1 MTAIAR
7 DFVSLV
13 RQVVPG
19 ERATLHEPVFG
30 GNEKK
35 YLLECIDSGYV
46 SSVGQFVTRF
56 EKDLATYV
64 GAEYAVAVSNGT
76 VGLQL
81 ALVASG
87 VQPGQE
93 VLVPALSFVA
103 TANAVSHTGAIAHFV
118 DVDPETWGL
127 DPVALR
133 IHLQSIGRLDS
144 GKLLNKNTGREIVA
158 VVPMH
163 TLGHPVDMAGILEV
177 SAEFGLI
184 VVEDAAESLGSF
196 IGDIHT
202 GLFGAVGMLSFNGN
216 KTMTTGGGGALV
228 TNDENLARKLKH
240 LSTTARVPH
249 RWSFDHDD
257 VGFNFRMPNINA
269 ALGVAQLEQ
278 LPGFVTKQRA
288 LFSRYQQVF
297 SHVDFGVVKE
307 ERQGTRS
314 NYWLQALLLDS
325 HHASDR
331 DVILD
336 SAHDAGI
343 ALRPLWNP
351 LNELSPYLAHP
362 SAPTP
367 VAQDLCARTICLPSS
382 ASLMDA
388 AFS

>member
-1 MTAIAR
+1 MTSIAEH
-7 DFVSLV
+7 FVSLV

-19 ERATLHEPVFG
+19 EGATLHEPVFG

-163 TLGHPVDMAGILEV
+163 TLGHPVEMAGILEV

-196 IGDIHT
+196 IGDVHT
-202 GLFGAVGMLSFNGN
+202 GLFGTVGMLSFNGN

>member
-1 MTAIAR
+1 VTAIA
-7 DFVSLV
+7 DDVVSLV
-13 RQVVPG
+13 REVVSG
-19 ERATLHEPVFG
+19 ERATLHEPVFR

-46 SSVGQFVTRF
+46 SSVGEFVSRF
-56 EKDLATYV
+56 EEDLATYV
-64 GAEYAVAVSNGT
+64 GAKYAVAVSNGT

-87 VQPGQE
+87 VRPGQE

-103 TANAVSHTGAIAHFV
+103 TANAVSHAGAVAHFV

-133 IHLQSIGRLDS
+133 SHLRAIGRLDS

-163 TLGHPVDMAGILEV
+163 TLGHPVDMGGILEV

-196 IGDIHT
+196 IGDVHT
-202 GLFGAVGMLSFNGN
+202 GLFGTVGMLSFNGN

-228 TNDENLARKLKH
+228 TDHEDIARKLKH

-249 RWSFDHDD
+249 RWSFDHDEI
-257 VGFNFRMPNINA
+257 GFNFRMPNVNA

-278 LPGFVTKQRA
+278 LPGFVTKQRE
-288 LFSRYQQVF
+288 LFSRYQYVF

-325 HHASDR
+325 HHACHR
-331 DVILD
+331 DVILE

-362 SAPTP
+362 SAATP
-367 VAQDLCARTICLPSS
+367 VTRGLCARVICLPSS
-382 ASLMDA
+382 ASLMEVA
-388 AFS
+388 SS

>member
-1 MTAIAR
+1 VTTVAA

-19 ERATLHEPVFG
+19 KGATLHEPVFG

-46 SSVGQFVTRF
+46 SSVGEFVTRL

-87 VQPGQE
+87 VKPGQE

-103 TANAVSHTGAIAHFV
+103 TANAVSHAGAIAHFV

-133 IHLQSIGRLDS
+133 SHLEAIGRLDS

-163 TLGHPVDMAGILEV
+163 TLGHPVDMTAVLGLA
-177 SAEFGLI
+177 AEFGLI

-216 KTMTTGGGGALV
+216 KTMTTGGGGALI
-228 TNDENLARKLKH
+228 TNDEDLARKLKH

-249 RWSFDHDD
+249 RWSFDHNDI
-257 VGFNFRMPNINA
+257 GFNFRMPNVNA

-278 LPGFVTKQRA
+278 LPGFVAKQRA

-297 SHVDFGVVKE
+297 SHVDFGVVKQ

-314 NYWLQALLLDS
+314 NYWLQALLLDP

-362 SAPTP
+362 SAATP
-367 VAQDLCARTICLPSS
+367 VTQGLCARVICLPSS
-382 ASLMDA
+382 TSLMDI

>member
-1 MTAIAR
+1 VTAIAEN
-7 DFVSLV
+7 FVSVV
-13 RQVVPG
+13 RQVVSG
-19 ERATLHEPVFG
+19 GRATLHEPVFG

-46 SSVGQFVTRF
+46 SSVGEFVTRF

-81 ALVASG
+81 ALVACG
-87 VQPGQE
+87 VKPGQE

-127 DPVALR
+127 DPVAFR
-133 IHLQSIGRLDS
+133 SHLQSIGRLDS
-144 GKLLNKNTGREIVA
+144 GRLLNKNTGREIVA

-177 SAEFGLI
+177 SAEFDLM

-196 IGDIHT
+196 IGDVHT
-202 GLFGAVGMLSFNGN
+202 GLFGNVGMLSFNGN

-257 VGFNFRMPNINA
+257 IGFNFRMPNVNA

-288 LFSRYQQVF
+288 LFSRYQHVF

-307 ERQGTRS
+307 ERQGTTS
-314 NYWLQALLLDS
+314 NYWLQALLLEP

-367 VAQDLCARTICLPSS
+367 VTRGLCARAICLPSS
-382 ASLMDA
+382 VSLMDV

>member
-1 MTAIAR
+1 VTSIAE

-81 ALVASG
+81 ALVACG
-87 VQPGQE
+87 VKPGQE

-127 DPVALR
+127 DPVAFR
-133 IHLQSIGRLDS
+133 SHLQAIGRLDS

-163 TLGHPVDMAGILEV
+163 TLGHPVDMVGILEV

-202 GLFGAVGMLSFNGN
+202 GLFGTVGMLSFNGN

-228 TNDENLARKLKH
+228 TNDEDLARKLKH

-257 VGFNFRMPNINA
+257 IGFNFRMPNVNA

-288 LFSRYQQVF
+288 LFSRYQQAF

-307 ERQGTRS
+307 ERQGTTS

-331 DVILD
+331 DVILE
-336 SAHDAGI
+336 SAHDSGI

-362 SAPTP
+362 SASTP
-367 VAQDLCARTICLPSS
+367 VTRDLCARAICLPSS
-382 ASLMDA
+382 ASLMDV

>member
-1 MTAIAR
+1 VTSIAR
-7 DFVSLV
+7 EFVSLV

-87 VQPGQE
+87 VKPGQE

-103 TANAVSHTGAIAHFV
+103 TANAVSHAGAIAHFV

-133 IHLQSIGRLDS
+133 SHLQAIGRLDS

-163 TLGHPVDMAGILEV
+163 TLGHPVDMMGILEV
-177 SAEFGLI
+177 SAEFGLL

-228 TNDENLARKLKH
+228 TNDDDLARRLKH

-257 VGFNFRMPNINA
+257 VGFNFRMPNVNA

-314 NYWLQALLLDS
+314 NYWLQALFLNPG
-325 HHASDR
+325 HASDR
-331 DVILD
+331 NVILD
-336 SAHDAGI
+336 SAHDSGI

-367 VAQDLCARTICLPSS
+367 VTQGLCARAICLPSS
-382 ASLMDA
+382 ASLMA
-388 AFS
+388 LAFS

>member
-1 MTAIAR
+1 VTAIAE
-7 DFVSLV
+7 DFVSLL

-46 SSVGQFVTRF
+46 SSVGEFVTRF
-56 EKDLATYV
+56 EEDLATYV
-64 GAEYAVAVSNGT
+64 GAEHAVAVANGT

-87 VQPGQE
+87 VKPGQE

-103 TANAVSHTGAIAHFV
+103 TANAVSHAGAIAHFV

-133 IHLQSIGRLDS
+133 SHLQAIGRLDS

-158 VVPMH
+158 VIPMH
-163 TLGHPVDMAGILEV
+163 TLGHPVDMAGILDV

-216 KTMTTGGGGALV
+216 KTMTTGGGGALI
-228 TNDENLARKLKH
+228 TNDDDLARKLKH

-249 RWSFDHDD
+249 RWSFDHNDI
-257 VGFNFRMPNINA
+257 GFNFRMPNVNA

-278 LPGFVTKQRA
+278 LPGFVAKQRA

-297 SHVDFGVVKE
+297 SHVDFGVVKQ

-325 HHASDR
+325 NHAPHR
-331 DVILD
+331 DVILE

-367 VAQDLCARTICLPSS
+367 VTQDLCERAICLPSS
-382 ASLMDA
+382 ASLMDR

>member
-1 MTAIAR
+1 VTAIA
-7 DFVSLV
+7 DDVVSLV
-13 RQVVPG
+13 REVVPG
-19 ERATLHEPVFG
+19 ERATLHEPVFR

-46 SSVGQFVTRF
+46 SSVGEFVSRF
-56 EKDLATYV
+56 EEDLATYV
-64 GAEYAVAVSNGT
+64 GAKYAVAVSNGT

-87 VQPGQE
+87 VRPGQE

-103 TANAVSHTGAIAHFV
+103 TANAVSHAGAVAHFV

-133 IHLQSIGRLDS
+133 SHLRAIGRLDS

-163 TLGHPVDMAGILEV
+163 TLGHPVDMGGILEV

-196 IGDIHT
+196 IGDVHT
-202 GLFGAVGMLSFNGN
+202 GLFGTVGMLSFNGN

-228 TNDENLARKLKH
+228 TDHEDIARKLKH

-249 RWSFDHDD
+249 RWSFDHDEI
-257 VGFNFRMPNINA
+257 GFNFRMPNVNA

-278 LPGFVTKQRA
+278 LPGFVTKQRE
-288 LFSRYQQVF
+288 LFSRYQYVF

-325 HHASDR
+325 HHACHR
-331 DVILD
+331 DVILE

-362 SAPTP
+362 SAATP
-367 VAQDLCARTICLPSS
+367 VTQGLCARVICLPSS
-382 ASLMDA
+382 ASLMEVA
-388 AFS
+388 SS

>member
-1 MTAIAR
+1 MTAIA
-7 DFVSLV
+7 DDVVSLV
-13 RQVVPG
+13 REVVSG
-19 ERATLHEPVFG
+19 ERATLHEPVFR

-46 SSVGQFVTRF
+46 SSVGEFVSRF
-56 EKDLATYV
+56 EEDLATYV
-64 GAEYAVAVSNGT
+64 GAKYAVAVSNGT

-87 VQPGQE
+87 VRPGQE

-103 TANAVSHTGAIAHFV
+103 TANAVSHAGAVAHFV

-133 IHLQSIGRLDS
+133 SHLRAIGRLDS

-163 TLGHPVDMAGILEV
+163 TLGHPVDMGGILEV

-196 IGDIHT
+196 IGDVHT
-202 GLFGAVGMLSFNGN
+202 GLFGTVGMLSFNGN

-228 TNDENLARKLKH
+228 TDHEDIARKLKH

-249 RWSFDHDD
+249 RWSFDHDEI
-257 VGFNFRMPNINA
+257 GFNFRMPNVNA

-278 LPGFVTKQRA
+278 LPGFVTKQRE
-288 LFSRYQQVF
+288 LFSRYQYVF

-325 HHASDR
+325 HHACHR
-331 DVILD
+331 DVILE

-362 SAPTP
+362 SAATP
-367 VAQDLCARTICLPSS
+367 VTQGLCARVICLPSS
-382 ASLMDA
+382 ASLMEVA
-388 AFS
+388 SS

>member
-1 MTAIAR
+1 VTAIAE

-19 ERATLHEPVFG
+19 EGATLHEPVFG

-46 SSVGQFVTRF
+46 SSVGEFVTRF

-64 GAEYAVAVSNGT
+64 GAEYAVAVANGT

-87 VQPGQE
+87 VKPGQE

-127 DPVALR
+127 DPVAFR
-133 IHLQSIGRLDS
+133 SHLQSIGRLDS

-177 SAEFGLI
+177 SAEFGLL

-196 IGDIHT
+196 IGDVHT
-202 GLFGAVGMLSFNGN
+202 GLFGTVGMLSFNGN

-257 VGFNFRMPNINA
+257 IGFNFRMPNVNA

-297 SHVDFGVVKE
+297 SHVAFGVVKE

-314 NYWLQALLLDS
+314 NYWLQALLLDP

-331 DVILD
+331 DVILE
-336 SAHDAGI
+336 SAHNAGL

-351 LNELSPYLAHP
+351 LNELSPYLTHP
-362 SAPTP
+362 SAATP
-367 VAQDLCARTICLPSS
+367 VTQGLCARAICLPSS
-382 ASLMDA
+382 ASLMDV

>member
-1 MTAIAR
+1 VTAIA
-7 DFVSLV
+7 DDVVSLV
-13 RQVVPG
+13 REVVSG
-19 ERATLHEPVFG
+19 ERATLHEPVFR

-46 SSVGQFVTRF
+46 SSVGEFVSRF
-56 EKDLATYV
+56 EEDLATYV
-64 GAEYAVAVSNGT
+64 GAKYAVAVSNGT

-87 VQPGQE
+87 VRPGQE

-103 TANAVSHTGAIAHFV
+103 TANAVSHAGAVAHFV

-133 IHLQSIGRLDS
+133 SHLRAIGRLDS

-163 TLGHPVDMAGILEV
+163 TLGHPVDMGGILEV

-196 IGDIHT
+196 IGDVHT
-202 GLFGAVGMLSFNGN
+202 GLFGTVGMLSFNGN

-228 TNDENLARKLKH
+228 TDHEDIARKLKH

-249 RWSFDHDD
+249 RWSFDHDEI
-257 VGFNFRMPNINA
+257 GFNFRMPNVNA

-278 LPGFVTKQRA
+278 LPGFVTKQRE
-288 LFSRYQQVF
+288 LFSRYQYVF

-325 HHASDR
+325 HHACHR
-331 DVILD
+331 DVILE

-362 SAPTP
+362 SAATP
-367 VAQDLCARTICLPSS
+367 VTQGLCARVICLPSS
-382 ASLMDA
+382 ASLMEVA
-388 AFS
+388 SS

>member
-1 MTAIAR
+1 VTAIAE

-19 ERATLHEPVFG
+19 EGATLHEPVFG

-56 EKDLATYV
+56 EEDLATYV
-64 GAEYAVAVSNGT
+64 GSEHAIAVANGT

-81 ALVASG
+81 ALVACG
-87 VQPGQE
+87 VKPGQE

-103 TANAVSHTGAIAHFV
+103 TANAVSHAGAIAHFV
-118 DVDPETWGL
+118 DVDRETWGL

-133 IHLQSIGRLDS
+133 SHLQAIGRLDS

-163 TLGHPVDMAGILEV
+163 TLGHPVDMTGILEV
-177 SAEFGLI
+177 STEFGLI

-202 GLFGAVGMLSFNGN
+202 GLLGTVGMLSFNGN

-228 TNDENLARKLKH
+228 TNDEDLARKLKH

-257 VGFNFRMPNINA
+257 IGFNFRMPNVNA

-297 SHVDFGVVKE
+297 SHIDFGVVKE

-314 NYWLQALLLDS
+314 NYWLQALLLDP

-331 DVILD
+331 DVILE

-362 SAPTP
+362 SAPTR
-367 VAQDLCARTICLPSS
+367 VTQGLCARAICLPSS
-382 ASLMDA
+382 ASLMD
-388 AFS
+388 

>member
-1 MTAIAR
+1 VTAIAE

-46 SSVGQFVTRF
+46 SSVGEFVTRF

-87 VQPGQE
+87 VKPGQE

-127 DPVALR
+127 DPVAFR
-133 IHLQSIGRLDS
+133 SHLQSIGRLDS

-184 VVEDAAESLGSF
+184 VVEDAAEALGSL
-196 IGDIHT
+196 IGDTHT
-202 GLFGAVGMLSFNGN
+202 GLFGTVGMLSFNGN

-228 TNDENLARKLKH
+228 TNDEDLARKLKH

-257 VGFNFRMPNINA
+257 IGFNFRMPNVNA

-278 LPGFVTKQRA
+278 LPGFVTQQRA

-314 NYWLQALLLDS
+314 NYWLQALLLDP

-331 DVILD
+331 DEILE

-351 LNELSPYLAHP
+351 LNELSPYLANP

-367 VAQDLCARTICLPSS
+367 VTQGLCARAICLPSS
-382 ASLMDA
+382 ASLMDV

>member
-1 MTAIAR
+1 VTTVAA

-19 ERATLHEPVFG
+19 KGATLHEPVFG

-46 SSVGQFVTRF
+46 SSVGEFVTRL

-87 VQPGQE
+87 VKPGQE

-103 TANAVSHTGAIAHFV
+103 TANAVSHAGAIAHFV

-133 IHLQSIGRLDS
+133 SHLEAIGRLDS

-163 TLGHPVDMAGILEV
+163 TLGHPVDMTAVLDLA
-177 SAEFGLI
+177 AEFGLI

-216 KTMTTGGGGALV
+216 KTMTTGGGGALI
-228 TNDENLARKLKH
+228 TNDEDLARKLKH

-249 RWSFDHDD
+249 RWSFDHNDI
-257 VGFNFRMPNINA
+257 GFNFRMPNVNA

-278 LPGFVTKQRA
+278 LPGFVAKQRA

-297 SHVDFGVVKE
+297 SHVDFGVVKQ

-314 NYWLQALLLDS
+314 NYWLQALLLDP

-362 SAPTP
+362 SAATP
-367 VAQDLCARTICLPSS
+367 VTQGLCARVICLPSS
-382 ASLMDA
+382 TSLMDI